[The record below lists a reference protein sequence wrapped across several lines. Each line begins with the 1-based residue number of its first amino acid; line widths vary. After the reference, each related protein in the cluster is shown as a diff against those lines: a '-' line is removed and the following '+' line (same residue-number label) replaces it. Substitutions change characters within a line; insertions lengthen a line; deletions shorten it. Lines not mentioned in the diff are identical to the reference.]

1 MWIAEAAKSAG
12 VNPQT
17 LRYYERRGLLKPAGR
32 GRSGY
37 REYSAD
43 DVRMLRFVKR
53 AQELGLSLTDVQALL
68 KLRRTPAARRQSVR
82 KVAEVRLADLDRRIA
97 DLTRMREPSDIS
109 YTRATPAPTP
119 TVPFSKRSKTRRHA
133 DDRPRKS
140 HRPDLRH
147 DRRHRDGQV
156 EVRTRG

>member
-17 LRYYERRGLLKPAGR
+17 LRYYERRGLLKPSGR

-68 KLRRTPAARRQSVR
+68 KLRRTPAARRPSVR

-97 DLTRMREPSDIS
+97 DLTRMRD
-109 YTRATPAPTP
+109 A
-119 TVPFSKRSKTRRHA
+119 
-133 DDRPRKS
+133 
-140 HRPDLRH
+140 LRH
-147 DRRHRDGQV
+147 LVHACHAGTEPNCPILEALEDT
-156 EVRTRG
+156 ETR